1 MSPSGSDTFT
11 HHLHNNEDG
20 DANIHTHKL
29 LHLGSPVSP
38 LYKTRPNQLTT
49 TTSSS
54 TSSGSGRN
62 IGLVTGPRH
71 SKDHSGELSG
81 SADSPFTGSG
91 SGFGP
96 GYGAGL
102 VSWSGPNC
110 GIGSGSGSGSGLVSG
125 SNTNGGLSSGSGS
138 GGISSTGSVCGGGSI
153 RSGHARSGST
163 GTGLVREHLSL
174 GRGLKIGMTMPC
186 RSTRSDVL
194 GSGGVN
200 YGHGSIIGS
209 NNNRVKQS
217 SKCNDDDP
225 EELKRL
231 GNESYMKGNYAEALG
246 LYNKAIAI
254 SPGNAT
260 LHCNKAASLI
270 GLKNLPQALK
280 ECKEA
285 VRLDPGYQRARRR
298 LGSLF
303 LSLGLVENAR
313 KHLTVPG
320 MQVDPIEM
328 QKLQTVEMHILK
340 CSNARRIHDWE
351 SILREIDAAVASGAD
366 SSPQLF
372 ACRAEALLNLHRL
385 DDASLSLSNV
395 TKFEAATA
403 PYSQLKFLGMLCE
416 AYLLVVRAQIE
427 LAHGRFDN
435 AVTAAEKAAET
446 DPRNLEVSVLLKNMR
461 LVARARS
468 RGNDLFK
475 SERFTE
481 ACSAYGEGLK
491 IYPSNSILYC
501 NRAACWYKLGSWE
514 TSVDD
519 CDQALHLQAN
529 YSKAL
534 LRRAASYSKLER
546 WAEAVT
552 DYEVLKKEIP
562 YDNEIAEKLFHAQ
575 VALRKSQGEDV
586 SNMKFGGKVEFVL
599 LLEQFRAAVSSPIA
613 TVVHFK
619 EASDTKCKQVSQ
631 FLSTLCSRYPS
642 MSFLKVD
649 VNESQAIANSE
660 NIKIV
665 PTVKIYRSGNGVKE
679 MVCPSPEALESSVRH
694 YSV

>member
-20 DANIHTHKL
+20 DANIHTYKI
-29 LHLGSPVSP
+29 LHSGSPVSP

-49 TTSSS
+49 TTRSS
-54 TSSGSGRN
+54 TSSGSGPN
-62 IGLVTGPRH
+62 IGLVTGPQH
-71 SKDHSGELSG
+71 SNDHSGELSG
-81 SADSPFTGSG
+81 SADSPFTG
-91 SGFGP
+91 FGP
-96 GYGAGL
+96 AYGAGL

-110 GIGSGSGSGSGLVSG
+110 GLGSGSGSGSGLVSG

-163 GTGLVREHLSL
+163 GTPNAVGNICPT
-174 GRGLKIGMTMPC
+174 GRGLKLGMTMPC

-209 NNNRVKQS
+209 NNNIVKQS

-260 LHCNKAASLI
+260 LHCNKAVSLI

-395 TKFEAATA
+395 TKFEAPTA

-446 DPRNLEVSVLLKNMR
+446 DPRNREVSVLLKNMR
-461 LVARARS
+461 LVARAHS

-519 CDQALHLQAN
+519 CDQARQIQAN

-552 DYEVLKKEIP
+552 DYDVLKKEIP
-562 YDNEIAEKLFHAQ
+562 YDNEIAEKWSL
-575 VALRKSQGEDV
+575 
-586 SNMKFGGKVEFVL
+586 VL

-631 FLSTLCSRYPS
+631 FLFTLCSRYPS

-665 PTVKIYRSGNGVKE
+665 PTVKIYRSGNRVKE